1 MKELFNLEVQ
11 PDEFIPFVGMGEAYF
26 LGGVASKY
34 GVPFTVDQ
42 LKDKFFQLYLAKA
55 GEPGVNIGY
64 PGARDLVLAC
74 RQAGLKVAVAS
85 SADRVKVLPPTSPAP
100 ECTHNHL
107 SSPQGI
113 PCCTSPDGSALQ
125 ASSSTLYAHADAPR
139 RDKGA
144 GAFPIAVLRTLL
156 ERTQYMPLGRSCTF
170 FFNTTCTYASR
181 TLCSHHVH
189 T

>member
-85 SADRVKVLPPTSPAP
+85 SADRIKVLLSLTRPTTSTSPLRAP
-100 ECTHNHL
+100 PGISL
-107 SSPQGI
+107 LQGSNSRA
-113 PCCTSPDGSALQ
+113 PRSL
-125 ASSSTLYAHADAPR
+125 TLYGHATAPS
-139 RDKGA
+139 
-144 GAFPIAVLRTLL
+144 PPHL
-156 ERTQYMPLGRSCTF
+156 P
-170 FFNTTCTYASR
+170 
-181 TLCSHHVH
+181 
-189 T
+189 